1 MSFIDIVI
9 IEPCFVQNWNFNPM
23 LCKYVYSFPLAGH
36 YFLTLGLWIFCI
48 MLSTMD
54 IFFNGTDDQL

>member
-9 IEPCFVQNWNFNPM
+9 IEPCFVQNWNVNPM

-36 YFLTLGLWIFCI
+36 YFFNSRFVDFLYHFVNNGH
-48 MLSTMD
+48 
-54 IFFNGTDDQL
+54 FFQWY